1 MKSFQNA
8 ILHLRGDTQKK
19 EKFVRKCQGSM
30 CVEVLAELSAGFFKV
45 YTGEDK

>member
-19 EKFVRKCQGSM
+19 REVCQECQGSM
-30 CVEVLAELSAGFFKV
+30 CVEILAELSAGFFKV